1 MLGTPRARMNGPA
14 FAAGWVLA
22 LATVGAVVLALANG
36 SADNDAGEPATWA
49 SVLKLVFGAL
59 FILLAVRT
67 WRRRPAPGREGD
79 LPPWMRTIDAFGP
92 AKAFG
97 AGALLAG
104 VNPKNLALGF
114 AAATAI
120 AESGLSGGQAAG

>member
-1 MLGTPRARMNGPA
+1 MGNAIGDILPLAIGVAISPVPIIAIVLMLGAPRARMNGPA

-49 SVLKLVFGAL
+49 SVLKLAYGAL

-67 WRRRPAPGREGD
+67 WRKRPAPGREGD
-79 LPPWMRTIDAFGP
+79 LRHGCARSTRSAQ
-92 AKAFG
+92 AR
-97 AGALLAG
+97 
-104 VNPKNLALGF
+104 
-114 AAATAI
+114 
-120 AESGLSGGQAAG
+120 LSARVRYLRA